1 MDDERN
7 AASARLHQ
15 NPSVSSD
22 VGDDIEIVSENDPV
36 CSLDTVCLKIPFHLR
51 IIARRTIH
59 SFYVV
64 VFFCIVT
71 GQYRISRQAI
81 HRAR

>member
-7 AASARLHQ
+7 SASARLYQ

-36 CSLDTVCLKIPFHLR
+36 CSLNSVRLKIPFHLR
-51 IIARRTIH
+51 IIARRTIY
-59 SFYVV
+59 SFYVG
-64 VFFCIVT
+64 FFLHSYWAV
-71 GQYRISRQAI
+71 
-81 HRAR
+81 

>member
-7 AASARLHQ
+7 SASARLHQ

-36 CSLDTVCLKIPFHLR
+36 CSLNTACLKIPFYLR
-51 IIARRTIH
+51 IIVRRTIH

-64 VFFCIVT
+64 VVFF
-71 GQYRISRQAI
+71 A
-81 HRAR
+81 

>member
-7 AASARLHQ
+7 SASARLHQ

-36 CSLDTVCLKIPFHLR
+36 SSL
-51 IIARRTIH
+51 
-59 SFYVV
+59 
-64 VFFCIVT
+64 
-71 GQYRISRQAI
+71 
-81 HRAR
+81 